1 VQTTQPPSCGRMP
14 PSRPMWHVTCSNV
27 MPFIILLSLP
37 AVTVF
42 SKRPS
47 RVPNGGRQPQIP

>member
-1 VQTTQPPSCGRMP
+1 VGACRHRGQCGTLP
-14 PSRPMWHVTCSNV
+14 AV

-37 AVTVF
+37 AVTAF

-47 RVPNGGRQPQIP
+47 RVPNGGRQPQNP